1 MDHEAR
7 IMEQNKWSIEHNASS
22 PRSRDFSFES
32 FFCSMIRVP
41 WSILRARRGVSL
53 IELLVSIA
61 IVAVLAGLGMINL
74 FGRRGQV
81 ELEGT
86 AQQMSILLK
95 EARSRSISQSSS
107 TSWGVHFENATGTA
121 PFYAL
126 FAGSY
131 GTSTRVNYNRLPPS
145 VGYVSS
151 SIPAGSSVNVIFDQ
165 MTGLS
170 ATSTNLR
177 IYMIANPVNSSTIA
191 ISQSG
196 LVDWVLGTP
205 SSTAPSVLTLAAS
218 GISTSTAVLNG
229 SVNPNGLLTA
239 AWFEWG
245 TSGSFG
251 SSTASS
257 SLGSGSTAV
266 PTSANL
272 SGLTPGTTYYFRVD
286 AQSSA
291 GTSYGSTLTFAALS
305 GTGVISSGTGEHYA
319 WSDNFGWLDF
329 YDPGNITVN
338 SSQLTGYAS
347 STGGYGYVLLDCATA
362 PSGNICGTSNFKVS
376 NTSGGVLSGYAW
388 NDTIGWIS
396 MNCSDPGICAASNY
410 SVTIDASGNF
420 SGWAWN
426 ENVGWISFNCSNT
439 SSCAT
444 SNYKVKTTWT
454 H

>member
-1 MDHEAR
+1 MF
-7 IMEQNKWSIEHNASS
+7 QVPSS
-22 PRSRDFSFES
+22 KFQA
-32 FFCSMIRVP
+32 
-41 WSILRARRGVSL
+41 LKGVSL
-53 IELLVSIA
+53 IELLVSMA
-61 IVAVLAGLGMINL
+61 IVAVLAGLGTMIL

-95 EARSRSISQSSS
+95 EARSRSISQASS
-107 TSWGVHFENATGTA
+107 TSWGVHFENATNTA

-126 FAGSY
+126 FATGTYS
-131 GTSTRVNYNRLPPS
+131 TSTRINYNRLPQS

-151 SIPAGSSVNVIFDQ
+151 SLPFGASTDIVFDQ
-165 MTGLS
+165 MTGS
-170 ATSTNLR
+170 ATTTNLR
-177 IYMIANPVNSSTIA
+177 IYLIANPANSSTI
-191 ISQSG
+191 SVSLSG
-196 LVDWVLGTP
+196 LVDWVLGIPT
-205 SSTAPSVLTLAAS
+205 STTTAPSVLTLAAS
-218 GISTSTAVLNG
+218 GVSTSTAVLNG
-229 SVNPNGLLTA
+229 SVNPNGLATA

-257 SLGSGSTAV
+257 SLGSGSSAV
-266 PTSANL
+266 AASASL
-272 SGLTPGTTYYFRVD
+272 SGLAAGTTYYFRAD

-291 GTSYGSTLTFAALS
+291 GTTYGSALTFTTTG
-305 GTGVISSGTGEHYA
+305 GTGVISSSTGEHYA
-319 WSDNFGWLDF
+319 WSDNFGWIEFLD
-329 YDPGNITVN
+329 PNNITV
-338 SSQLTGYAS
+338 SDSQLAGYAS
-347 STGGYGYVLLDCATA
+347 STSGYVLLDCATA
-362 PSGNICGTSNFKVS
+362 ASGNICATSNFKVS
-376 NTSGGVLSGYAW
+376 NTSAGVLSGYAW

-396 MNCSDPGICAASNY
+396 MNCSDPGICATSNY

-444 SNYKVKTTWT
+444 SNYKLKTTWT